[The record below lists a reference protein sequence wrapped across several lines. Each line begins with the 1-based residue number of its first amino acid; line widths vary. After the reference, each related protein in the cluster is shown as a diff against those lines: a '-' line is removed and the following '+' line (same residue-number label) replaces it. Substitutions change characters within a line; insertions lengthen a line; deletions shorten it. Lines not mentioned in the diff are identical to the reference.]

1 MILQNFFHALAF
13 WALHLYVLVG
23 IYSITYIMAKFN
35 KQILLPPF
43 LGFFYNFYNF
53 TTESCTKKQHTAQ
66 VIQTE
71 SFKMSYRWFLPI
83 LWMTSPTSIPC
94 PLNKAITYHTL
105 WFPLRNRS
113 LSTSSGPRHA
123 LLMSN
128 STWVSCGMRWGGVAE
143 AGTQLY
149 LRARRA
155 RLGHLA
161 AALAHHCK
169 GQ

>member
-1 MILQNFFHALAF
+1 MLWLFELFTCICFGRDIFHD
-13 WALHLYVLVG
+13 LYYVK
-23 IYSITYIMAKFN
+23 IQQ
-35 KQILLPPF
+35 QILFHLLLPF
-43 LGFFYNFYNF
+43 LSSFNNFYNF
-53 TTESCTKKQHTAQ
+53 TTVSCTKKQHTAQ
-66 VIQTE
+66 VIQTD
-71 SFKMSYRWFLPI
+71 SFEIYRWFLPI

-94 PLNKAITYHTL
+94 PSNKAITYHTL

-128 STWVSCGMRWGGVAE
+128 RTWVSCGIRWGGVAE